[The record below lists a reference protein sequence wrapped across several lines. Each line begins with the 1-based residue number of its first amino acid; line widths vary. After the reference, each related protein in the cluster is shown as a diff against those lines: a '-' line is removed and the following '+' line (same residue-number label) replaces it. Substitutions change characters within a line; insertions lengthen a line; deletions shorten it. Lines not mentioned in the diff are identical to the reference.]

1 MAHVHRF
8 MMIVLTCTAAH
19 GTPVANYFTQEQV
32 KDMHLPCENGV
43 RLASLRHLRVGW
55 QLDNGSLLFKRAA
68 HRGLQLQYQKVL
80 TGDDMYSASN
90 QPETFLTMSL
100 LKDIDV
106 LKTLTCTSSL

>member
-8 MMIVLTCTAAH
+8 MMIVLTCTAANA
-19 GTPVANYFTQEQV
+19 TPVANYFTQEQV

-55 QLDNGSLLFKRAA
+55 QLDNGSLLFKRTA

-90 QPETFLTMSL
+90 QPESFLTMSL